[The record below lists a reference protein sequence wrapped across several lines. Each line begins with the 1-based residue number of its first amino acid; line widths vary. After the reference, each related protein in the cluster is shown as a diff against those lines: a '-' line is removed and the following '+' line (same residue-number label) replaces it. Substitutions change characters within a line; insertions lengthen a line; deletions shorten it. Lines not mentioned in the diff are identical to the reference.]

1 MTNTAFELRNFLRR
15 ANISTLVSAETWC
28 SKDYCDFIVHV
39 LSQMFPSERV
49 ITVHL
54 YITDSR
60 AFTYAAF
67 PD

>member
-1 MTNTAFELRNFLRR
+1 MRWSLPKLGVPKTVVILLYMF
-15 ANISTLVSAETWC
+15 
-28 SKDYCDFIVHV
+28 

-60 AFTYAAF
+60 AFTYVAF